1 MQIKITKKTFVC
13 LDMNRLGNRDST
25 WNLQSLHGLHIID
38 IENDVAEALIEK
50 GADLNAKEG
59 NGWSA
64 LMFASMGG
72 ATECVKML
80 IMAGADVNCKTNEG
94 ETPLQR
100 AEQLQEAKLGDYKE
114 IIEVLKGAGG
124 E

>member
-1 MQIKITKKTFVC
+1 EAADNEGKTPFINAVYNKKHE
-13 LDMNRLGNRDST
+13 LAGYL
-25 WNLQSLHGLHIID
+25 L
-38 IENDVAEALIEK
+38 EK
-50 GADLNAKEG
+50 GADINAKEG

-72 ATECVKML
+72 QTECVKML
-80 IMAGADVNCKTNEG
+80 IMAGADVNCRTSED

-100 AEQLQEAKLGDYKE
+100 AEKLQEAGLGDYKE